1 MQTQPRFSV
10 HWIQESGEP
19 ERLLAVLN
27 CFGHRGLATVDQ
39 VEALTKLTNHPVRDA
54 IRELVSPPGGLP
66 ALLQPTTVVLPGQ
79 RGRPQLAYL
88 LTESGSQALGSHS
101 RRVPVLTENV
111 EAAHALMEM
120 KVFIAAQNEGM
131 DAAIEKVI
139 YYEYPKNVR
148 IDVLVGHKR
157 IVEIEQRARVNDIA
171 RITDKLLRLSSFFKS
186 GKGVTVDPKIMVLF
200 ALATDDKATIS
211 IWQNVLAEVEL
222 KTGKIP
228 FELYWQDI
236 HTFLAAPEWNNLEQ
250 FQRLELS
257 KTMLEKTPKKEMP
270 QEHQEQYKLSSIMLP
285 NDVNVLELN
294 IIMDA
299 IENSMEKGEELWSRN
314 RRSFFEMMETI
325 YDCSHYNGG
334 PVKTESA
341 FPSRSLYMLDRF
353 LHLHQNR
360 KLLEQLQNGFRMVRT
375 AQTRGVVFFRSVLT
389 QFYWDVFL
397 RYFAFGRNGPLEVGV
412 NVPSLDDDCSEIRTR
427 VQIKS
432 WHLLKGKGLQET
444 QDISHAETA
453 TAWVFDA
460 LYHYANDL
468 GLIVDR
474 RTKEGRR

>member
-1 MQTQPRFSV
+1 MQTKPRFSV

-19 ERLLAVLN
+19 ERLNTVLN
-27 CFGHRGLATVDQ
+27 CFEHRGLATVDQ
-39 VEALTKLTNHPVRDA
+39 VETLTKLTNHPVRDA
-54 IRELVSPPGGLP
+54 IRELANPPGGLP
-66 ALLQPTTVVLPGQ
+66 ALLQPISVVLPGQ
-79 RGRPQLAYL
+79 RGRPQSAYV
-88 LTESGSQALGSHS
+88 LTESGSQALGPRSH
-101 RRVPVLTENV
+101 RAPALTENV

-120 KVFIAAQNEGM
+120 KVFVAAQKEGM
-131 DAAIEKVI
+131 EAEIEKVV
-139 YYEYPKNVR
+139 YFDYPKNIRV
-148 IDVLVGHKR
+148 DVLVGHKR

-186 GKGVTVDPKIMVLF
+186 RKAKTVDLKIMVLF
-200 ALATDDKATIS
+200 GLAADDKSTIS

-222 KTGKIP
+222 KTGNLP

-236 HTFLAAPEWNNLEQ
+236 NYFLVEPEWNNLDH
-250 FQRLELS
+250 FRRLEPA
-257 KTMLEKTPKKEMP
+257 KPKQDRNPKE
-270 QEHQEQYKLSSIMLP
+270 QETQQQEATFKLSSIKYP
-285 NDVNVLELN
+285 KEVNVMELN

-299 IENSMEKGEELWSRN
+299 IEDSMEKGEELWSRN

-325 YDCSHYNGG
+325 YDCSHYDDG

-341 FPSRSLYMLDRF
+341 FPFRSLYMLDRF
-353 LHLHQNR
+353 LHLYQN
-360 KLLEQLQNGFRMVRT
+360 KQLLEQLQDGFRQVRT
-375 AQTRGVVFFRSVLT
+375 AQNRGVVFFRSVLT

-412 NVPSLDDDCSEIRTR
+412 YVPSLDDDCSEIRTR
-427 VQIKS
+427 VRIKS
-432 WHLLKGKGLQET
+432 WQLINGRGLQET
-444 QDISHAETA
+444 QDIELAQTA

-474 RTKEGRR
+474 RTKGGRR